1 MVAADLAAAAAGVTD
16 MSKRDKKI
24 SDRPVSTALASAT
37 CALLGTAVTTPA
49 DAQEDPN
56 WDFNTSVLY
65 YGEDGDRVQDLSFK
79 SLTTRRFTDDRSL
92 TLGLTIDT
100 LTGASPNGTIR
111 QDVPQTYTRPSGNA
125 GYTVPAGELP
135 LDDTFHDTRVA
146 ISANWQQ
153 PAGEKGLFDVGF
165 SASKEYDYLHTGV
178 NARYAH
184 DFNQRNTTL
193 SAGIAFASDS
203 IEPVG
208 GAPVPFTP
216 MLEIGNT
223 SNRLGDQDKDILDV
237 VLGVSQVINPDLVVQ
252 VNYSY
257 SNSQGY
263 LNNPYKLL
271 SLVDPVSGDTL
282 ERAPVPGGP
291 SHEYRFEGRPDDRTQ
306 HGIYTQAKLN
316 MGGKVLD
323 ASYRYMTD
331 DWEIDSHTLDLRYR
345 WPLGENSYLEPH
357 FRYYTQTEAEFYRL
371 SLDSSQPLPQFA
383 SSDYRLGNFDAI
395 TAGLKYGWKTRN
407 DNDMSIRVEWYM
419 QSGDVPANQLIGNQA
434 LRDNYPDLNAIVVQ
448 FSYRFSR

>member
-1 MVAADLAAAAAGVTD
+1 MGQRK
-16 MSKRDKKI
+16 KRFAE
-24 SDRPVSTALASAT
+24 RQVSAALASAT
-37 CALLGTAVTTPA
+37 CALLGTTIAAPA

-56 WDFNTSVLY
+56 WTFNTSLLY
-65 YGEDGDRVQDLSFK
+65 YGEDEDRVQDLSFK
-79 SLTTRRFTDDRSL
+79 SLSTRLFADDRSL
-92 TLGLTIDT
+92 TLGLTVDT

-111 QDVPQTYTRPSGNA
+111 QDVPQTYTRPSGK
-125 GYTVPAGELP
+125 GSYTVPAGELP
-135 LDDTFHDTRVA
+135 LDDTFKDTRVA
-146 ISANWQQ
+146 ISAAWQQ
-153 PAGEKGLFDVGF
+153 PVGEKGLASVGF
-165 SASKEYDYLHTGV
+165 SASKEYDYLHTGI

-184 DFNQRNTTL
+184 DFNQRNTTV
-193 SAGIAFASDS
+193 SAGFAFSQDS

-216 MLEIGNT
+216 MLETGNT
-223 SNRLGDQDKDILDV
+223 SNRLGDQDKDILDF
-237 VLGVSQVINPDLVVQ
+237 VLGVSQVINPDLVLQ

-271 SLVDPVSGDTL
+271 SLVDPVTGDTL
-282 ERAPVPGGP
+282 ERPPVPGGP

-306 HGIYTQAKLN
+306 HGIYTQAKWN

-345 WPLGENSYLEPH
+345 WPVGERSYIEPH
-357 FRYYTQTEAEFYRL
+357 VRYYTQTEAEFYRL
-371 SLDSSQPLPQFA
+371 SLDSSQSLPVFA
-383 SSDYRLGNFDAI
+383 SSDYRLGDFDAI

-407 DNDMSIRVEWYM
+407 DHDMSIRLEWYT
-419 QSGDVPANQLIGNQA
+419 QSGDVPADQLIGNQV
-434 LRDNYPDLNAIVVQ
+434 LRDNYPDLNAVIVQ